1 DLHHPGVLVAMG
13 GTLLVGVLR
22 ARRYRGAILAGTLAT
37 GGAAVALGLVPYHG
51 LLAAP
56 PSLAPTFA
64 RLDLGAALAPRLLP
78 AVFVLFFLGLFD
90 TAGTLV
96 GATLHPVVAPALI
109 AVGSF
114 LLRAVTRLEL
124 DDPPVAVASFLTV
137 VTMPFTFSISEGIA
151 FGFIAYAALML
162 AAGRGREVH
171 PLLYVFAALFLARYA
186 LLG

>member
-90 TAGTLV
+90 SVGTLA
-96 GATLHPVVAPALI
+96 GVAA
-109 AVGSF
+109 
-114 LLRAVTRLEL
+114 RAGFRVARPLTR
-124 DDPPVAVASFLTV
+124 
-137 VTMPFTFSISEGIA
+137 
-151 FGFIAYAALML
+151 
-162 AAGRGREVH
+162 
-171 PLLYVFAALFLARYA
+171 
-186 LLG
+186 